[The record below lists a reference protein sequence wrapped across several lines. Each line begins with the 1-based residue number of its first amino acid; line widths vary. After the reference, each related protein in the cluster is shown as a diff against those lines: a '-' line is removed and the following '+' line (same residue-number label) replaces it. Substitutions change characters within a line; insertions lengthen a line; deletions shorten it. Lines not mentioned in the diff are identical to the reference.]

1 SDEVGR
7 ELGGPIT
14 ASLRPAILDDEV
26 ATLGP
31 AEFAQPLQK
40 SSDPT
45 ALGCGHRYRAQE
57 PDGGQ
62 LSRLLRARRYWPRC
76 RPEAECDQQFP
87 PSDGDCH
94 TPLPREV
101 RKENDT
107 TPRACSLAVSRR
119 QDAGCCRRAAGRKR
133 KGSVFRFAPESGQSN
148 LLRAVQDHGLRREND
163 KAYAP
168 SRMSIK
174 GSSDSSIPSVSWPGR
189 KSNFFSASA
198 LSGTTL
204 STVKTPSSATLRSSG
219 QATEGSLVDSPAA
232 ASCAFR

>member
-1 SDEVGR
+1 MGHPRQGDQSH
-7 ELGGPIT
+7 T
-14 ASLRPAILDDEV
+14 
-26 ATLGP
+26 
-31 AEFAQPLQK
+31 
-40 SSDPT
+40 T
-45 ALGCGHRYRAQE
+45 AL
-57 PDGGQ
+57 
-62 LSRLLRARRYWPRC
+62 
-76 RPEAECDQQFP
+76 
-87 PSDGDCH
+87 
-94 TPLPREV
+94 V
-101 RKENDT
+101 
-107 TPRACSLAVSRR
+107 
-119 QDAGCCRRAAGRKR
+119 
-133 KGSVFRFAPESGQSN
+133 RFASESGQPH

-219 QATEGSLVDSPAA
+219 QATDGSLVESPAA

>member
-1 SDEVGR
+1 
-7 ELGGPIT
+7 
-14 ASLRPAILDDEV
+14 RP
-26 ATLGP
+26 
-31 AEFAQPLQK
+31 
-40 SSDPT
+40 
-45 ALGCGHRYRAQE
+45 C
-57 PDGGQ
+57 
-62 LSRLLRARRYWPRC
+62 C
-76 RPEAECDQQFP
+76 RSAAECSQQFP
-87 PSDGDCH
+87 PSDGDC
-94 TPLPREV
+94 PPCEV
-101 RKENDT
+101 RRGKDS

-119 QDAGCCRRAAGRKR
+119 QDAGCCRPAAGRKR

-174 GSSDSSIPSVSWPGR
+174 GSSDSSIPSVSWPSR

-219 QATEGSLVDSPAA
+219 QATDGSLVESPAA

>member
-1 SDEVGR
+1 MLPKPSTYFQLWDG
-7 ELGGPIT
+7 
-14 ASLRPAILDDEV
+14 ACRPAPDTISIWSARFLDARSFRSGSSEV
-26 ATLGP
+26 
-31 AEFAQPLQK
+31 
-40 SSDPT
+40 
-45 ALGCGHRYRAQE
+45 
-57 PDGGQ
+57 
-62 LSRLLRARRYWPRC
+62 LSRAGKIQTEAP
-76 RPEAECDQQFP
+76 PEASHPAAHERRD
-87 PSDGDCH
+87 
-94 TPLPREV
+94 V
-101 RKENDT
+101 R
-107 TPRACSLAVSRR
+107 
-119 QDAGCCRRAAGRKR
+119 G
-133 KGSVFRFAPESGQSN
+133 FAPESGQSN

-219 QATEGSLVDSPAA
+219 QATDGSLVESPAA

>member
-1 SDEVGR
+1 MACIVRGSGQEHADA
-7 ELGGPIT
+7 PH
-14 ASLRPAILDDEV
+14 
-26 ATLGP
+26 
-31 AEFAQPLQK
+31 PL
-40 SSDPT
+40 
-45 ALGCGHRYRAQE
+45 A
-57 PDGGQ
+57 
-62 LSRLLRARRYWPRC
+62 LLRARRERPRDRC
-76 RPEAECDQQFP
+76 PAECGQQFP
-87 PSDGDCH
+87 SSDGDCH

-101 RKENDT
+101 RKDNDT

-119 QDAGCCRRAAGRKR
+119 QDAGCCRPAAGRKR

-219 QATEGSLVDSPAA
+219 QATDGSLVESPAA
-232 ASCAFR
+232 TSCAFR